1 MERLRS
7 MPIWARVSAG
17 VLVVQ
22 GVAWGLAL
30 VVASAIGAGVS
41 PRVVVIGA
49 AACLLVQAGAMLL
62 AWRVSADVREIAHSA
77 SQLTSGRFQHRA
89 KAPGAAELA
98 GLADALNEL
107 GEQLSSHL
115 AELSAQRGEQEAILR
130 SIDRAII
137 ALDGQ
142 RRVLSLN
149 RAASELLALG
159 DRDVRWRPLSS
170 VVDLPPLHDFV
181 AAAADGDG
189 VHEAE
194 LELGGARDRWVR
206 AASSPMRSIE
216 GERVGTILLLSDV
229 TRLKRLESV
238 RSDFAANVSHELRTP
253 ITNIKGYV
261 ETLIELDGTDRDV
274 NRKFLGVVHRN
285 AERLGAIVDDMLVL
299 TTLEREDTASALVTT
314 PTAFDLIVE
323 HVFAN
328 LRPAAQEREIELHNE
343 VSPVVRAA
351 VNPRL
356 AEQAISNLVANA
368 IKYSGKRTT
377 VGVRAIDDELPHGR
391 PAVRVE
397 VADSGP
403 GIAPEHLP
411 RLFERFYRVDKARSR
426 GEGGTGLGLAICKHI
441 ALVHGG
447 NAEVRSVLGQGSTFS
462 IVFPIDGPVHRK
474 GDQGASSSSSA
485 GGSSAGS
492 GAPVTRART

>member
-1 MERLRS
+1 MGIAIPTGLF
-7 MPIWARVSAG
+7 VVG
-17 VLVVQ
+17 LVAVC
-22 GVAWGLAL
+22 V
-30 VVASAIGAGVS
+30 
-41 PRVVVIGA
+41 
-49 AACLLVQAGAMLL
+49 VQAGAVLL
-62 AWRVSADVREIAHSA
+62 AWRTSADVRKIAHSA
-77 SQLTSGRFQHRA
+77 SQLTSGRFQHRTE
-89 KAPGAAELA
+89 APDAAELA
-98 GLADALNEL
+98 ELADALNEL

-142 RRVLSLN
+142 LRVLSLN

-159 DRDVRWRPLSS
+159 DRDVRWRPLRD

-181 AAAADGDG
+181 DAAAEADGA
-189 VHEAE
+189 HEAE
-194 LELGGARDRWVR
+194 FELGGSREQWVR
-206 AASSPMRSIE
+206 AASSPMRSLE
-216 GERVGTILLLSDV
+216 GERVGTILLLSDL
-229 TRLKRLESV
+229 TRLRRLESV

-261 ETLIELDGTDRDV
+261 ETLIEMDGGDREV
-274 NRKFLGVVHRN
+274 SRKFLGVVQRN

-314 PTAFDLIVE
+314 PSAFDLIVD

-328 LRPAAQEREIELHNE
+328 LRPAAKERGIELLNE
-343 VSPVVRAA
+343 ASPALRAA

-368 IKYSGKRTT
+368 IKYSGRNTT
-377 VGVRAIDDELPHGR
+377 VIVRAVDAAIDGGT
-391 PAVRVE
+391 PAVRIE

-447 NAEVRSVLGQGSTFS
+447 NAEVESVVGKGSTFS
-462 IVFPIDGPVHRK
+462 IVFPIDGPARRRIV
-474 GDQGASSSSSA
+474 DQGVGGSSPPAGASS
-485 GGSSAGS
+485 
-492 GAPVTRART
+492 TRAKT